1 MCIREAAANVLDNSS
16 AQPERWNRTG
26 RLGVGALHKE
36 SNSSGIGRHLSLV
49 LCLLMLLVV
58 ALQSGSG
65 TQEPLF

>member
-16 AQPERWNRTG
+16 AQPERWNRRG
-26 RLGVGALHKE
+26 RLGVGA
-36 SNSSGIGRHLSLV
+36 NSSGIGRHLSLV

-65 TQEPLF
+65 TQEPFF